1 MTLFAQPQ
9 FENLLNE
16 VKVNAGPLCALFVV
30 GVVITFALAIVL
42 KSAISLYNSLCGG
55 KDAADG
61 VPAPTLI
68 GSMIM
73 VTIAAVIA
81 YVLAVATVWAAASL
95 AFSTNLN
102 PAAAAYYASLA
113 AIPIAFIVLSVI
125 LALFLP
131 APIFRAALI
140 ALLCVPVAIV
150 LVVLCMV
157 ILWIVFAALNIS
169 MPAFQGWRK

>member
-1 MTLFAQPQ
+1 MHLVAQTD
-9 FENLLNE
+9 FSNLLNE
-16 VKVNAGPLCALFVV
+16 VKGNAGSLCAMLVV
-30 GVVITFALAIVL
+30 GVIIVFALGIVL

-61 VPAPTLI
+61 VPAPTMI

-73 VTIAAVIA
+73 VTIAAVIS

-102 PAAAAYYASLA
+102 PAQAAYYAGMA
-113 AIPIAFIVLSVI
+113 AIPIAFVVLSII

-131 APIFRAALI
+131 APIFRAGLI

-150 LVVLCMV
+150 LFILFTV
-157 ILWIVFAALNIS
+157 ILWIIFAALNITF
-169 MPAFQGWRK
+169 PAFQGWKK